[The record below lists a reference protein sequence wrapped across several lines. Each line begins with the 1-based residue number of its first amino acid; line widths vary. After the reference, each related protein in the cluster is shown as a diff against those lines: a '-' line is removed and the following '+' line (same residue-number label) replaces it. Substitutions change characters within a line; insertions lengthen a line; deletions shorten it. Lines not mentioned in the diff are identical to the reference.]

1 VQQQLAKNTLLDI
14 AYVGNHGLKLQGFLN
29 GNQKNP
35 ALGFARPFA
44 SWPSD
49 ITEGLNEFYSNY
61 NALQVRYEQRFVA
74 GLTLLNSFT
83 WEHSLDNASASLEG
97 NTPSPQ
103 DGNNLRADYGQS
115 DYNLPVANVTSLVYE
130 LPFGHGRH
138 FLANANG
145 LTDSIVGGWQI
156 SGVNTMQAGTPFN
169 ITYSPNSAQ
178 AVSLQISATY
188 RGANEYRPD
197 LVPGKKVTQG
207 RSSRAANTGYV
218 NYINFSAFELPPI
231 KDATGN
237 VLSPFG
243 NAPRNPGR
251 TPAFY
256 ESDLDLNKKFN
267 LPGDRLKMEFRTEIY
282 NLFNHTNLYLPGTIS
297 GSQGTTS
304 ATASAGGSVPVS
316 TITGNP
322 TGGGQITSTFEP
334 RIFQFALKVIY

>member
-1 VQQQLAKNTLLDI
+1 MRVL
-14 AYVGNHGLKLQGFLN
+14 
-29 GNQKNP
+29 
-35 ALGFARPFA
+35 
-44 SWPSD
+44 
-49 ITEGLNEFYSNY
+49 
-61 NALQVRYEQRFVA
+61 
-74 GLTLLNSFT
+74 
-83 WEHSLDNASASLEG
+83 
-97 NTPSPQ
+97 
-103 DGNNLRADYGQS
+103 
-115 DYNLPVANVTSLVYE
+115 
-130 LPFGHGRH
+130 
-138 FLANANG
+138 
-145 LTDSIVGGWQI
+145 GGWQI
-156 SGVNTMQAGTPFN
+156 SDINTMQAGTPFN

-178 AVSLQISATY
+178 QVSLQISATY

-218 NYINFSAFELPPI
+218 NYINFSAFEMPPI
-231 KDATGN
+231 KDAAGN

-256 ESDLDLNKKFN
+256 ESDLDLNKRFT
-267 LPGDRLKMEFRTEIY
+267 LPGERLKMEFRTEIY

-304 ATASAGGSVPVS
+304 ATASVGGSVPVS